1 MSRSGEVQGTPPG
14 HMLGAT
20 SSLGFLVTGE
30 IRCDFSLCSSSKNK
44 VITFATEKQ
53 TENHRRSAA
62 AVMEGIESVHRE
74 CSPWSWQR
82 PHRDVRDESRFEIPS
97 AFVYKIRPEAVG
109 ITAEEIVTS
118 CLFSGGVREQM
129 LRFGGIATRA
139 RCLPRKKSN
148 YAWWAV

>member
-1 MSRSGEVQGTPPG
+1 VSRPGEVLGTPPG

-74 CSPWSWQR
+74 CSP
-82 PHRDVRDESRFEIPS
+82 
-97 AFVYKIRPEAVG
+97 
-109 ITAEEIVTS
+109 
-118 CLFSGGVREQM
+118 
-129 LRFGGIATRA
+129 
-139 RCLPRKKSN
+139 
-148 YAWWAV
+148 